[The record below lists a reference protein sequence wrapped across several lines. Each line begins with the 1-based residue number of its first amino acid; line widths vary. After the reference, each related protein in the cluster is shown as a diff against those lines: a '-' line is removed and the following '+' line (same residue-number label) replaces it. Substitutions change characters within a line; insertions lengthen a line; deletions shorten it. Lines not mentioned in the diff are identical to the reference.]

1 MYSRKRSN
9 TLFFKKQAM
18 YHVLIMYHDMSVLLE
33 IFEIGSR
40 VIAADST
47 QAAVIW

>member
-1 MYSRKRSN
+1 
-9 TLFFKKQAM
+9 M